1 MSLVRGLDF
10 EVDCQESMELIRLK
24 IGNLGDKPNKLYG
37 PLVQLGER
45 IPCKDEVISS
55 ILIWSTNMGQYSVI
69 GITPDCKSGAF
80 SGCRFKSYLAHQS
93 IEKETFDSV
102 GVWCI
107 SFVSNTQMKGWFD
120 SNGVAVHISMVF
132 WLTKPRPP

>member
-1 MSLVRGLDF
+1 
-10 EVDCQESMELIRLK
+10 
-24 IGNLGDKPNKLYG
+24 
-37 PLVQLGER
+37 
-45 IPCKDEVISS
+45 
-55 ILIWSTNMGQYSVI
+55 MGQYSVI

-93 IEKETFDSV
+93 REKETFDSV

-120 SNGVAVHISMVF
+120 SNGVAVHVSLVF
-132 WLTKPRPP
+132 WLTKPRPPWAETGRSGEGRACIIDYSPLYMGR